1 MSLISCEDPASSEGD
16 FTQLAQSHTV
26 PIHPF
31 NQARW
36 FVIVDFILASVLLL
50 RVPTRPGSSLAWGLC

>member
-1 MSLISCEDPASSEGD
+1 MSLISCEDPDFWPSEGD
-16 FTQLAQSHTV
+16 FTKLAQSHTV

-36 FVIVDFILASVLLL
+36 FVIVDFTLVSV
-50 RVPTRPGSSLAWGLC
+50 PSSTYY

>member
-16 FTQLAQSHTV
+16 LTWLAQSHTV

-36 FVIVDFILASVLLL
+36 FIIVDFIVASVLAVL
-50 RVPTRPGSSLAWGLC
+50 RATSEYLFALAQA